1 MNSSQ
6 VVCARALAVF
16 AIWGLG
22 VLETLGGAFR
32 ESSAYHT
39 CSMPRENIVE
49 LA

>member
-6 VVCARALAVF
+6 VVCARALSVL

-22 VLETLGGAFR
+22 GVAFR

-39 CSMPRENIVE
+39 FLMPRENIVE